1 MELPTADAERTQ
13 RSAEPNATAPA
24 RARDA
29 ASRPADV
36 GRPPVAGPPESIR
49 EREKQRW
56 FDRLAKVEKPPN
68 NREQLKDRLNQL
80 EPGHP
85 SSPWED
91 DGTPKPPAPRLTDLE
106 RPTPPLSD
114 ADYKAH
120 VREVAI
126 SLDQARAAGLT
137 TERLYTINPDRD
149 IWSED
154 RSEIHDQIL
163 DVIYSTSDAVPCE
176 RRAIIA
182 GGLGGAGKTTVLEKQ
197 AGIDMDQYLV
207 INPDTFKGELAR
219 RGLTPE
225 VGNLSPMETSALA
238 HEESSY
244 LAKQLAQRAL
254 ADGKNVIWD
263 VTMSSSDSTLRR
275 IGELRDSGYT
285 RVDGI
290 FVDIPV
296 ETSIARMEARHRR
309 GHDRFLNGEGTGGR
323 YVPADVIRSQA
334 HPIYGS
340 VNRQTFEMVKSHF
353 DGWSVYDNSVN
364 GRDAEVVAQGIR
376 DRRDI

>member
-1 MELPTADAERTQ
+1 
-13 RSAEPNATAPA
+13 
-24 RARDA
+24 
-29 ASRPADV
+29 
-36 GRPPVAGPPESIR
+36 VAGPPESIR